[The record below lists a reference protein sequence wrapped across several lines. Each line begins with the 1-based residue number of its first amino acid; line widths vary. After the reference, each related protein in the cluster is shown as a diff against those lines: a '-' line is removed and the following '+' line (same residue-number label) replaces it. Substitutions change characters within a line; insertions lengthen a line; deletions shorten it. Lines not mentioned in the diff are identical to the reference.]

1 MKLRIRTIFYLLIA
15 TMIFA
20 GCSRTPEKAVVTVT
34 GPEGMILS
42 VNDQKVGA
50 TPVTFKLN
58 AGTYL
63 FKYHAPGYE
72 RKWETVKLK
81 EAEKRKIAV
90 DLKRENASVLIVT
103 KPIGAQLVV
112 DGRVL
117 GATPIVLDKVVPGHE
132 YSGQLR
138 MPGYAERAVQWS
150 VDSARPKRVMIDLDA
165 NMVKVEFLSK
175 PARARLML
183 NGREVGT
190 TPYRGELTEGKYKLR
205 FELAGYSPLEQTVT
219 LSRGE
224 NFKMEYALTP
234 LPGGISI
241 SSVPEGAAV
250 FINGKKRGVTPCV
263 LTDLPAAV
271 YEVRAEK
278 DGYDPVT
285 RKVEIASGYK
295 DEIKLVLL
303 SSTGE
308 LELDVR
314 PAGVEVMLDG
324 KTLGKTEENPESKA
338 VTKPIRITG
347 LAPGEHRVTVS
358 HPRARPQNRVVTVM
372 VEKGKLTRPKTINV
386 WIANCEIKYRDGR
399 VEVGTL
405 FQEDDNSILFG
416 PEPGIRYEVSRS
428 DLEYVKR
435 LTVE

>member
-1 MKLRIRTIFYLLIA
+1 MKTGMR
-15 TMIFA
+15 MIIGALAAVGILA
-20 GCSRTPEKAVVTVT
+20 GCSKAPEKALVTVT
-34 GPEGMILS
+34 GPAGMVLS
-42 VNDQKVGA
+42 VDDQKVGVA
-50 TPVTFKLN
+50 PVTFKLN
-58 AGTYL
+58 GGIYL

-72 RKWETVKLK
+72 RRWETVKLK
-81 EAEKRKIAV
+81 DAEQRKIHV
-90 DLKRENASVLIVT
+90 DLKRESASVLIAT
-103 KPIGAQLVV
+103 KPLGAQLVV

-117 GATPIVLDKVVPGHE
+117 GATPIVLDNVIPGNE
-132 YSGQLR
+132 YTGQLR
-138 MPGYAERAVQWS
+138 MPGYAERSVKWA
-150 VDSARPKRVMIDLDA
+150 VDSARPKQVMIDLDA

-175 PARARLML
+175 PARARLMI

-224 NFKMEYALTP
+224 KFKMEYPLTP

-250 FINGKKRGVTPCV
+250 YINGRKRGVTPCV

-308 LELDVR
+308 LELDIR
-314 PAGVEVMLDG
+314 PAGVEVLLDG
-324 KTLGKTEENPESKA
+324 KKLGKTEENPESKA
-338 VTKPIRITG
+338 VTKPIRVSG
-347 LAPGEHRVTVS
+347 LAPGEHKVTVS
-358 HPRARPQNRVVTVM
+358 HPRAYPPSRTVSVM
-372 VEKGKLTRPKTINV
+372 VEKGKLTRPRTITV

-405 FQEDDNSILFG
+405 YQEDDNSILFG
-416 PEPGIRYEVSRS
+416 PEPGIRYEVSRG

-435 LTVE
+435 LNVE

>member
-1 MKLRIRTIFYLLIA
+1 MKKGMRMIVCAFAAAGILI
-15 TMIFA
+15 
-20 GCSRTPEKAVVTVT
+20 GCSKAPEKAVVTVT
-34 GPEGMILS
+34 GPEGMVLS

-50 TPVTFKLN
+50 APVTFKLN
-58 AGTYL
+58 GGTYL

-72 RKWETVKLK
+72 RKWETVKLQAG
-81 EAEKRKIAV
+81 EQRKIPV
-90 DLKRENASVLIVT
+90 ELTRESASVLIAT
-103 KPIGAQLVV
+103 KPLGAQLVV

-117 GATPIVLDKVVPGHE
+117 GSTPIVLNKVVPGRE

-165 NMVKVEFLSK
+165 NMVKVEFLSR
-175 PARARLML
+175 PAGARLHL

-224 NFKMEYALTP
+224 NFKMEYPLAP

-250 FINGKKRGVTPCV
+250 YINGKKRGVTPCV

-285 RKVEIASGYK
+285 RKAEITSGYK

-308 LELDVR
+308 LELDIR
-314 PAGVEVMLDG
+314 PAGVAVLLDG
-324 KTLGKTEENPESKA
+324 KELGKTEENPESNMI
-338 VTKPIRITG
+338 TKPIRVSG
-347 LAPGEHRVTVS
+347 LAPGEHIVTVS
-358 HPRARPQNRVVTVM
+358 HPRARPQVRTVKVM
-372 VEKGKLTRPKTINV
+372 VEKGKLTRPKTITV

-399 VEVGTL
+399 IEVGTL

-416 PEPGIRYEVSRS
+416 PEPGIRYEVSRG

>member
-1 MKLRIRTIFYLLIA
+1 MKLGIR
-15 TMIFA
+15 MIVCALAVIWFLA
-20 GCSRTPEKAVVTVT
+20 GCSKTPEKALVTVT
-34 GPEGMILS
+34 GPEGMVLS

-50 TPVTFKLN
+50 APVTFKLGG
-58 AGTYL
+58 GTYL

-72 RKWETVKLK
+72 RKWETVVLK
-81 EAEKRKIAV
+81 EAEQRKINV
-90 DLKRENASVLIVT
+90 ELERESASVLITT
-103 KPIGAQLVV
+103 KPLGAELVV

-117 GATPIVLDKVVPGHE
+117 GTTPIVLNKVVPGRE
-132 YSGQLR
+132 YNGQLR
-138 MPGYAERAVQWS
+138 MTGYAERAVTWS
-150 VDSARPKRVMIDLDA
+150 VDSARPKQVMIDLDA
-165 NMVKVEFLSK
+165 NMVKVEFLSN
-175 PARARLML
+175 PDQARLML
-183 NGREVGT
+183 NGREVGA

-205 FELAGYSPLEQTVT
+205 FERAGYSPLEQTVT

-224 NFKMEYALTP
+224 NFKMEYTLTP

-241 SSVPEGAAV
+241 SSVPEGAAIFV
-250 FINGKKRGVTPCV
+250 NDKKRGVTPCV

-285 RKVEIASGYK
+285 RKVEITSGYK

-308 LELDVR
+308 LELDIR

-324 KTLGKTEENPESKA
+324 KELGKTEESPESGTI
-338 VTKPIRITG
+338 TKPIRVSG
-347 LAPGEHRVTVS
+347 LAPGRHDVVVS
-358 HPRARPQNRVVTVM
+358 HPRARPQKQTVTVM
-372 VEKGKLTRPKTINV
+372 VEKGKLARPKTINV

-399 VEVGTL
+399 VEIGTL
-405 FQEDDNSILFG
+405 FQEDEHSILFG
-416 PEPGIRYEVSRS
+416 PEPGVRYEVSRD
-428 DLEYVKR
+428 DLQYIKK